1 MRSAHARR
9 GRTTCLALAC
19 ALVACAVACKKPD
32 PPIMT
37 VDAVKAVDWAVTGVA
52 LDITFK
58 LRNPNPKALRIERF
72 DYDLFLN
79 GQLVGHGYQSA
90 GVDLAGF
97 AEQKVSSRLDV
108 SFLKAPFAIKEIF
121 KQKSALAK
129 AKGNFYVKLGWTTR
143 AVPFDRDMDLT
154 LRQGPDSEPSAT
166 PPPATARSPSPQT
179 ARPGRPRP

>member
-9 GRTTCLALAC
+9 GSGFRLVLAC
-19 ALVACAVACKKPD
+19 ALLASAVACRKPD
-32 PPIMT
+32 PPLMT

-79 GQLVGHGYQSA
+79 GQLVGHGYQST
-90 GVDLAGF
+90 GVDLPGF
-97 AEQKVSSRLDV
+97 AEQKVTSRLDV
-108 SFLKAPFAIKEIF
+108 SFLTAPFAIKEIF
-121 KQKSALAK
+121 KQKNALAK

-143 AVPFDRDMDLT
+143 AVPFDRDMDFT
-154 LRQGPDSEPSAT
+154 LKQTPESEPAAA
-166 PPPATARSPSPQT
+166 PPPSAPATRQP
-179 ARPGRPRP
+179 ARPGRSRP